1 MQLLDA
7 RNTVDTVKPAL
18 INMVKIKYIVIITIG
33 VFIATAGN
41 DAVALEACP
50 KNHSIECNEGPS
62 AQVMEL
68 NNQQLHIYSSGGII
82 PLLRSDI
89 RINNTTIQTDLS
101 KENRQKKYYK
111 LEPKSSQAK
120 KSPRAANIS
129 FIDVYNKL
137 DKKGKKDLD
146 YCLSTIDEQQL
157 AKLNFS
163 YYNDGDNINK
173 IREAARKRHW
183 FRIRDFEKE
192 CQNFFDILFPSN
204 RLRAIMK
211 SGTE

>member
-18 INMVKIKYIVIITIG
+18 INMVKIKYIVTITIG

-50 KNHSIECNEGPS
+50 KNHSIECNEGTS

-101 KENRQKKYYK
+101 KENRQTKYYK

-146 YCLSTIDEQQL
+146 
-157 AKLNFS
+157 
-163 YYNDGDNINK
+163 
-173 IREAARKRHW
+173 
-183 FRIRDFEKE
+183 
-192 CQNFFDILFPSN
+192 
-204 RLRAIMK
+204 
-211 SGTE
+211 